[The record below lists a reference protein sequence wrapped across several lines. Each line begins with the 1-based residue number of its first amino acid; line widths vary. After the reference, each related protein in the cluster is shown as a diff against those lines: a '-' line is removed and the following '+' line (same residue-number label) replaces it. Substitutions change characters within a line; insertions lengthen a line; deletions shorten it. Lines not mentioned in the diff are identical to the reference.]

1 MKKTLLLKNRIII
14 LFIIS
19 IILISLAITTC
30 KIVKPA
36 DEIIQLSAQSE
47 SQMMGYIIKTIN
59 NKLIIID
66 GGTQKDSENLLKYI
80 KKHNR
85 KVDAW
90 FITHPH
96 IDHMGAFCELL
107 SGNYNISVEK
117 VYTSLSSL
125 EWYKK
130 NNDDNTY
137 SEVEEFFNII
147 QNEKIKNKIIEV
159 NVNDEIVV
167 DDVKVEIL
175 GIKNEEII
183 VNSINNSSII
193 LKTYIKDKSILFLGD
208 SGEESGR
215 KFFKNTTK
223 EKIKSDYVQM
233 AHHGQAGVELNLYK
247 IINPT
252 YLLWPTPIW
261 LWNNDSGNGEDSGNW
276 KTKQTR
282 EFVKSL
288 NIKKNY
294 ISKDGDI
301 TIKIE

>member
-1 MKKTLLLKNRIII
+1 MK
-14 LFIIS
+14 
-19 IILISLAITTC
+19 
-30 KIVKPA
+30 
-36 DEIIQLSAQSE
+36 
-47 SQMMGYIIKTIN
+47 
-59 NKLIIID
+59 
-66 GGTQKDSENLLKYI
+66 
-80 KKHNR
+80 
-85 KVDAW
+85 
-90 FITHPH
+90 
-96 IDHMGAFCELL
+96 
-107 SGNYNISVEK
+107 
-117 VYTSLSSL
+117 
-125 EWYKK
+125 
-130 NNDDNTY
+130 
-137 SEVEEFFNII
+137 
-147 QNEKIKNKIIEV
+147 
-159 NVNDEIVV
+159 
-167 DDVKVEIL
+167 
-175 GIKNEEII
+175 IKNEEII